1 MKTMKIEMDKDRRM
15 GTHPTYKTHVIQTYP
30 KAVTTSK
37 QVTARATQTR
47 PIRAPPWEAAR
58 KETVSRP

>member
-1 MKTMKIEMDKDRRM
+1 MMKIEMDKDRRM
-15 GTHPTYKTHVIQTYP
+15 GTHPTNKTHVIQTYP

-37 QVTARATQTR
+37 QVTARATQTL
-47 PIRAPPWEAAR
+47 PIGPPSRKAPR